1 MFRKAGGPTTIRNQY
16 RKLQTAEERIEF
28 LKKVPGIGQK
38 YARNIAMEVCDEL
51 VCNHFALDYRLKTL
65 IRPFLRRNF
74 SYREGEEF
82 LRSVAARLHV
92 DARTLDRTLYRNYD
106 ELKERLGR

>member
-28 LKKVPGIGQK
+28 LKKIPGIGQK

-51 VCNHFALDYRLKTL
+51 ACNHFALDHRLKTL
-65 IRPFLRRNF
+65 ISPFLRRNF

-106 ELKERLGR
+106 ELKERLSR